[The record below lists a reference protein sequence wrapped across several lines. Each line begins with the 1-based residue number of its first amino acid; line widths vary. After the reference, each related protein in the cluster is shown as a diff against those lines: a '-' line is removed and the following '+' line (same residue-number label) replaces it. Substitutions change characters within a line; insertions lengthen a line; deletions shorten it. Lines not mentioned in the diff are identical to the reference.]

1 MTPRTTDDTSGL
13 QETGVTIGAEVAPR
27 GPGSPHRRASR
38 CYTARPLAPANRVEN
53 PVGQRHRL
61 PVPGRTTP
69 RHLTGQAFPV
79 YSSAPV
85 PTEEPRQ
92 GKLVQASGS
101 HMHPRVRP
109 PLTETRDDRSKLPIH
124 GFRLST

>member
-13 QETGVTIGAEVAPR
+13 RKEPVSPLELKLPGGGPLRRTARKPMLHRPPT
-27 GPGSPHRRASR
+27 GPGKSGGKPCGTTSSATS
-38 CYTARPLAPANRVEN
+38 T
-53 PVGQRHRL
+53 
-61 PVPGRTTP
+61 GRTTP

-79 YSSAPV
+79 YSAAPV

-101 HMHPRVRP
+101 HMHHRVRP
-109 PLTETRDDRSKLPIH
+109 LTELADDRSKSPIH
-124 GFRLST
+124 GLRLRT

>member
-13 QETGVTIGAEVAPR
+13 RKEPVSPLELKLPR
-27 GPGSPHRRASR
+27 GGPLRRTGAQAAA
-38 CYTARPLAPANRVEN
+38 TPPAPWPRPIGWKPCGTTSSATST
-53 PVGQRHRL
+53 
-61 PVPGRTTP
+61 GRTTP

-79 YSSAPV
+79 YSAAPV

-101 HMHPRVRP
+101 HMHHRVRP
-109 PLTETRDDRSKLPIH
+109 LTELADDRSKLPIH
-124 GFRLST
+124 GFRLGT